1 MSIDER
7 RDSMKI
13 KWAIPVLFIIFIATV
28 VVYRHNLD
36 QTTAAGLYSDGQLH
50 MEIQSL
56 QSDAKVMKE
65 TAIQLSI
72 NRLPEN
78 PVTDADIEL
87 TLTMPDMLCGV
98 IPTTVVETKPGVY
111 IATGVPV
118 MKGDWQAEA
127 VLQWEG
133 RPVKV
138 STVFKAR

>member
-1 MSIDER
+1 
-7 RDSMKI
+7 MKI
-13 KWAIPVLFIIFIATV
+13 KWVFPVLFIIFIATV
-28 VVYRHNLD
+28 VVYHHMD
-36 QTTAAGLYSDGQLH
+36 QTTAAGFYSDGRLQ

-65 TAIQLSI
+65 TAFQLSI
-72 NRLPEN
+72 HKLPEY
-78 PVTDADIEL
+78 PVTNADLEL

-98 IPTTVVETKPGVY
+98 IPTTIVETKPGVY

-118 MKGDWQAEA
+118 MKGDWQAQA

-138 STVFKAR
+138 STIFKAR